1 MNDQSDLKGENL
13 NEKFKILLDED
24 NEIKKWNEGLLIK
37 SLILLPVI
45 IFIIGLFIVN
55 KPENLKDVL
64 FLFLYPLV
72 LILIG
77 LIVLFV
83 MRNNMLMSICTM
95 HIVMLIPAFDR
106 CSKRII
112 DIKAVITLV
121 HGR

>member
-1 MNDQSDLKGENL
+1 MSDQSDLNDEDLK
-13 NEKFKILLDED
+13 EKFKILLDED

-55 KPENLKDVL
+55 KPENLTDLL

-72 LILIG
+72 LISIG

-83 MRNNMLMSICTM
+83 MRNNL
-95 HIVMLIPAFDR
+95 
-106 CSKRII
+106 K
-112 DIKAVITLV
+112 
-121 HGR
+121 

>member
-1 MNDQSDLKGENL
+1 MIDQSDLNDEDLK
-13 NEKFKILLDED
+13 EKFKILLDED

-55 KPENLKDVL
+55 KPENLIDLL

-72 LILIG
+72 LISIG

-83 MRNNMLMSICTM
+83 MRNNL
-95 HIVMLIPAFDR
+95 
-106 CSKRII
+106 K
-112 DIKAVITLV
+112 
-121 HGR
+121 